1 MSWRGAKVMHP
12 RAVELGALYGVEIH
26 VRSSFGEGPGT
37 VITGGTSLEH
47 LETRETLAGIVHDLD
62 VSRVTL
68 NGIRT
73 GPGTLSRVFA
83 PLAER
88 GISVDVIVESGVKGG
103 AADVAFTVRRADFA
117 EARRLAGEVA
127 GSLGGEVEGEEDL
140 GKVSVVGTGMLNR
153 PVTPPRMFASLGEAG
168 IPIRMVSTSEIQV
181 TCVLPAERVE
191 EAVRVLHR
199 TSNWRREMFSGT
211 FTALVTPFRNGEV
224 DVEALEG
231 MVEFQIQH
239 GVSGLV
245 PCGTTGETPA
255 MSEAEDRVVVE
266 TVVRIAN
273 GRVPIIAGTGSN
285 STDMAIKYTKM
296 AQEVGADGSL
306 QVAPYYNKPTQ
317 EGLYRHF
324 AAIAEST
331 ELPLV
336 LYNIPGRTGVTISA
350 ETMAR
355 LAEIP
360 NIVGVKDS
368 TLSMNMI
375 SDVIRLCGEE
385 FDVLSGDDPMTLPL
399 VALGGRG

>member
-1 MSWRGAKVMHP
+1 
-12 RAVELGALYGVEIH
+12 
-26 VRSSFGEGPGT
+26 
-37 VITGGTSLEH
+37 
-47 LETRETLAGIVHDLD
+47 
-62 VSRVTL
+62 
-68 NGIRT
+68 
-73 GPGTLSRVFA
+73 
-83 PLAER
+83 
-88 GISVDVIVESGVKGG
+88 
-103 AADVAFTVRRADFA
+103 
-117 EARRLAGEVA
+117 
-127 GSLGGEVEGEEDL
+127 
-140 GKVSVVGTGMLNR
+140 
-153 PVTPPRMFASLGEAG
+153 
-168 IPIRMVSTSEIQV
+168 
-181 TCVLPAERVE
+181 
-191 EAVRVLHR
+191 
-199 TSNWRREMFSGT
+199 MFSGT

-231 MVEFQIQH
+231 MVELQIQH

-266 TVVRIAN
+266 TVVRVAA
-273 GRVPIIAGTGSN
+273 GRVPVIAGTGSN
-285 STDMAIKYTKM
+285 STDMAIKYTRM

-317 EGLYRHF
+317 EGLFRHF

-350 ETMAR
+350 ETMGR

-360 NIVGVKDS
+360 TIVGVKDS

-375 SDVIRLCGEE
+375 SDVIDLCGEE

-399 VALGGRG
+399 IALGGRGVISVASNVAPGAVSDMVRALLEGDFERGRELHYELLPLFRALFVETNPIPVKTAASLLGLCSDEMRLPLVPMGGENLRVLQETLDRSAHLLPTPEEV

>member
-1 MSWRGAKVMHP
+1 
-12 RAVELGALYGVEIH
+12 
-26 VRSSFGEGPGT
+26 
-37 VITGGTSLEH
+37 
-47 LETRETLAGIVHDLD
+47 
-62 VSRVTL
+62 
-68 NGIRT
+68 
-73 GPGTLSRVFA
+73 
-83 PLAER
+83 
-88 GISVDVIVESGVKGG
+88 
-103 AADVAFTVRRADFA
+103 
-117 EARRLAGEVA
+117 
-127 GSLGGEVEGEEDL
+127 
-140 GKVSVVGTGMLNR
+140 
-153 PVTPPRMFASLGEAG
+153 
-168 IPIRMVSTSEIQV
+168 
-181 TCVLPAERVE
+181 
-191 EAVRVLHR
+191 
-199 TSNWRREMFSGT
+199 MFSGT

-266 TVVRIAN
+266 TVVRITN

-331 ELPLV
+331 KLPLV

-399 VALGGRG
+399 VALGGRGVISVASNVAPGAVSDMVRAMLEGEWERGRELHYELLPLFRALFVETNPIPVKTAASLLGLCSDEMRLPLVPMEGENLRALQETLDRSAHLLPTPEEV

>member
-1 MSWRGAKVMHP
+1 
-12 RAVELGALYGVEIH
+12 
-26 VRSSFGEGPGT
+26 
-37 VITGGTSLEH
+37 
-47 LETRETLAGIVHDLD
+47 
-62 VSRVTL
+62 
-68 NGIRT
+68 
-73 GPGTLSRVFA
+73 
-83 PLAER
+83 
-88 GISVDVIVESGVKGG
+88 
-103 AADVAFTVRRADFA
+103 
-117 EARRLAGEVA
+117 
-127 GSLGGEVEGEEDL
+127 
-140 GKVSVVGTGMLNR
+140 
-153 PVTPPRMFASLGEAG
+153 
-168 IPIRMVSTSEIQV
+168 
-181 TCVLPAERVE
+181 
-191 EAVRVLHR
+191 
-199 TSNWRREMFSGT
+199 MFSGT

-231 MVEFQIQH
+231 MVEFQIGH

-255 MSEAEDRVVVE
+255 MSEAEDRLVVE
-266 TVVRIAN
+266 TVVRVAN
-273 GRVPIIAGTGSN
+273 GRAPIIAGTGSN

-296 AQEVGADGSL
+296 AQEEGADGSL

-355 LAEIP
+355 LTEIP

-368 TLSMNMI
+368 TLSMNI
-375 SDVIRLCGEE
+375 VADVIALCGED

-399 VALGGRG
+399 IALGGRGVISVASNVAPGAVSEMVRALLEGDWERGRELHYELLPLFRALFVETNPIPVKTAASLVGLCSDEMRLPLVPMEGENLRVLQETLDRCAHLLPTPEEV

>member
-1 MSWRGAKVMHP
+1 
-12 RAVELGALYGVEIH
+12 
-26 VRSSFGEGPGT
+26 
-37 VITGGTSLEH
+37 
-47 LETRETLAGIVHDLD
+47 
-62 VSRVTL
+62 
-68 NGIRT
+68 
-73 GPGTLSRVFA
+73 
-83 PLAER
+83 
-88 GISVDVIVESGVKGG
+88 
-103 AADVAFTVRRADFA
+103 
-117 EARRLAGEVA
+117 
-127 GSLGGEVEGEEDL
+127 
-140 GKVSVVGTGMLNR
+140 
-153 PVTPPRMFASLGEAG
+153 
-168 IPIRMVSTSEIQV
+168 
-181 TCVLPAERVE
+181 
-191 EAVRVLHR
+191 
-199 TSNWRREMFSGT
+199 MFSGT

-255 MSEAEDRVVVE
+255 MSEEEDRVVVE
-266 TVVRIAN
+266 TVVRVTN
-273 GRVPIIAGTGSN
+273 GRVPVVAGTGSN

-317 EGLYRHF
+317 EGLFRHF

-331 ELPLV
+331 DLPLI
-336 LYNIPGRTGVTISA
+336 LYNIPGRTSVTISA

-375 SDVIRLCGEE
+375 SDVKSRCGEE
-385 FDVLSGDDPMTLPL
+385 FDILSGDDPMTLPL
-399 VALGGRG
+399 ISLGGVGVISVASNVAPGAVSDMVKALLEGDWERGRELHYELLPLFRALFVETNPIPVKTAASLLGLCSDEMRLPMIPLSGENLRTLQRVMEETAHLLPTPEEV

>member
-1 MSWRGAKVMHP
+1 
-12 RAVELGALYGVEIH
+12 
-26 VRSSFGEGPGT
+26 
-37 VITGGTSLEH
+37 
-47 LETRETLAGIVHDLD
+47 
-62 VSRVTL
+62 
-68 NGIRT
+68 
-73 GPGTLSRVFA
+73 
-83 PLAER
+83 
-88 GISVDVIVESGVKGG
+88 
-103 AADVAFTVRRADFA
+103 
-117 EARRLAGEVA
+117 
-127 GSLGGEVEGEEDL
+127 
-140 GKVSVVGTGMLNR
+140 
-153 PVTPPRMFASLGEAG
+153 
-168 IPIRMVSTSEIQV
+168 
-181 TCVLPAERVE
+181 
-191 EAVRVLHR
+191 
-199 TSNWRREMFSGT
+199 MFSGA

-255 MSEAEDRVVVE
+255 MSEAEDRAVVE
-266 TVVRIAN
+266 TVVRVAN
-273 GRVPIIAGTGSN
+273 GRVPVVAGTGSN
-285 STDMAIKYTKM
+285 STDMAIKYTRM

-324 AAIAEST
+324 ATIAEST
-331 ELPLV
+331 DLPLI
-336 LYNIPGRTGVTISA
+336 LYNIPGRTSVTISA

-375 SDVIRLCGEE
+375 SDVIDLCGED

-399 VALGGRG
+399 IALGGRGVISVASNVAPGAVSEMVKALLEGEWERGRELHYELLPLFRALFFETNPIPVKTAASLLGLCSDEMRLPLIPMTGENLRRLQETMDRSAHLLPTPEEV

>member
-1 MSWRGAKVMHP
+1 
-12 RAVELGALYGVEIH
+12 
-26 VRSSFGEGPGT
+26 
-37 VITGGTSLEH
+37 
-47 LETRETLAGIVHDLD
+47 
-62 VSRVTL
+62 
-68 NGIRT
+68 
-73 GPGTLSRVFA
+73 
-83 PLAER
+83 
-88 GISVDVIVESGVKGG
+88 
-103 AADVAFTVRRADFA
+103 
-117 EARRLAGEVA
+117 
-127 GSLGGEVEGEEDL
+127 
-140 GKVSVVGTGMLNR
+140 
-153 PVTPPRMFASLGEAG
+153 
-168 IPIRMVSTSEIQV
+168 
-181 TCVLPAERVE
+181 
-191 EAVRVLHR
+191 
-199 TSNWRREMFSGT
+199 MFSGT
-211 FTALVTPFRNGEV
+211 FTALVTPFRNGKV

-255 MSEAEDRVVVE
+255 MSEAEDRLVVE
-266 TVVRIAN
+266 TVMRVVN
-273 GRVPIIAGTGSN
+273 GRVPVIAGSGSN

-331 ELPLV
+331 DLPLV

-355 LAEIP
+355 LADIP
-360 NIVGVKDS
+360 NVVGVKDS

-375 SDVIRLCGEE
+375 ADVKSLCGEE

-399 VALGGRG
+399 IALGGVGVISVASNVAPGAVSDMVKALLEGDWDRGRELHYELLPLFRALFVETNPIPVKTAASLLGLCSDEMRLPLVPMEGENLGHLQETLEHSAHLLPTPEEV

>member
-1 MSWRGAKVMHP
+1 
-12 RAVELGALYGVEIH
+12 
-26 VRSSFGEGPGT
+26 
-37 VITGGTSLEH
+37 
-47 LETRETLAGIVHDLD
+47 
-62 VSRVTL
+62 
-68 NGIRT
+68 
-73 GPGTLSRVFA
+73 
-83 PLAER
+83 
-88 GISVDVIVESGVKGG
+88 
-103 AADVAFTVRRADFA
+103 
-117 EARRLAGEVA
+117 
-127 GSLGGEVEGEEDL
+127 
-140 GKVSVVGTGMLNR
+140 
-153 PVTPPRMFASLGEAG
+153 
-168 IPIRMVSTSEIQV
+168 
-181 TCVLPAERVE
+181 
-191 EAVRVLHR
+191 
-199 TSNWRREMFSGT
+199 MFSGA

-266 TVVRIAN
+266 TVVRVAN

-296 AQEVGADGSL
+296 AEEVGADGSL

-331 ELPLV
+331 DLPLV

-360 NIVGVKDS
+360 NVVGVKDS

-375 SDVIRLCGEE
+375 ADVISLCGED

-399 VALGGRG
+399 VALGGRGVISVASNVAPGAVSAMVRALLEGDWERGRELHYELLPLFRALFVETNPIPVKTAASLLGLCSDEMRLPLCPMEGENLRVLQETLDRSAHLLPTPEEV